1 MTSSYTK
8 SKRTDQDI
16 KHITKRSIHD
26 FGELQTDKYLS
37 GLEESLQLL
46 ANNPNLG
53 HSYICS
59 DETKT
64 GYNYY
69 RHVSHVIYYRQRKHD
84 IFIVRILHKKM
95 LPKNH
100 L

>member
-16 KHITKRSIHD
+16 KNITKQSIYD
-26 FGELQTDKYLS
+26 FDEQQTDKYLS

-53 HSYICS
+53 LTYTSS
-59 DETKT
+59 NQTKIE
-64 GYNYY
+64 YY
-69 RHVSHVIYYRQRKHD
+69 YHRYVSHMIYYKQRERD

-95 LPKNH
+95 LPNKH